1 VFPRLVESGVA
12 LGTILPGI
20 QQQTGLPENIVIA
33 SAGHDHFCGSLACG
47 ILGKNCI
54 VDSSGTAE
62 SIHGISAQAKNPF
75 GKFSGFRVGRYLDSS
90 YLYVVGGITSSGI
103 VYEWAAKSF
112 FTGISLDALDE
123 ILLKSD
129 LNPAAIAELPM
140 FLPHFRGSGAPLLDS
155 NSRGAFFGLNEKT
168 DFTQL
173 MFAVVEGL
181 AMESAKVIQ
190 QVEKTLPDSIDSVIV
205 TGGGSKNRCWQQW
218 KANVLNK
225 PVEITVLSETTS
237 LGAAMLAVLACGAYD
252 SLAEVSS
259 ALGGAKIVL
268 QPQKELT
275 EIFRRRFEIYQQ
287 IYSQSIPI
295 HSELLQLKKNVGN

>member
-1 VFPRLVESGVA
+1 
-12 LGTILPGI
+12 
-20 QQQTGLPENIVIA
+20 
-33 SAGHDHFCGSLACG
+33 
-47 ILGKNCI
+47 
-54 VDSSGTAE
+54 
-62 SIHGISAQAKNPF
+62 
-75 GKFSGFRVGRYLDSS
+75 
-90 YLYVVGGITSSGI
+90 
-103 VYEWAAKSF
+103 
-112 FTGISLDALDE
+112 
-123 ILLKSD
+123 
-129 LNPAAIAELPM
+129 
-140 FLPHFRGSGAPLLDS
+140 
-155 NSRGAFFGLNEKT
+155 
-168 DFTQL
+168 

-190 QVEKTLPDSIDSVIV
+190 QVEKTLPDSIDSVSV